1 VTRVVTLLATV
12 WAAACV
18 TTVERE
24 AHQAIERGEDPQPL
38 IEVLSAIHASIDVTK
53 RIFDVTLI
61 EGRRRFGGEGAVR
74 YRAHPRRLRVDV
86 FGPRSA
92 PVLHVSVSERDDV
105 VVELPQEDEVL
116 TGKLGDPSF
125 EALTGE
131 RALVSREILGALL
144 GSYDVGALVAEA
156 DLVAARVESERQT
169 LYVLERDI
177 FHSLTLES
185 SGRRLVEYRQERDG
199 RLVYRAR
206 FSDFRQVEE
215 RTSPWRVVVRDFSN
229 ERQFVIE
236 VVKENDEIGD
246 L

>member
-74 YRAHPRRLRVDV
+74 YRAHPRR
-86 FGPRSA
+86 
-92 PVLHVSVSERDDV
+92 LHVSVSERDDV